1 MSSRKFLLAL
11 LREHLGMYLLGV
23 LMLGL
28 TLWAALSI
36 PQWMQ
41 RAIDV
46 LEQGGNL
53 QHPRFLESLIWMAAL
68 GLITLVFRTG
78 SRVAFF
84 VPSRQIEYD
93 LKNRMLAHLSHM
105 HHQFFLKNPSGG
117 LISRINNDVNG
128 VRLLMGFGLMML
140 FNGLGTISVAPWLM
154 FQIAPRVT
162 IYFLLPIVFVFFLL
176 QIGLRIMKR
185 YQFQHMENLQHLS
198 DFTVEA
204 YNGLD
209 VLRSYRGFGWAEG
222 AFEKLNVPLR
232 EASVRIARFRLFT
245 PILSH
250 LVNVL
255 KVVLLLLG
263 ASLLVSGEMSI
274 GDFTAYALYLS
285 MLLPPLMGITF
296 LLFILQRGMTSL
308 YSLRQVFDA
317 HPQPPPILPE
327 QQPFLPAELKQGLE
341 VRSLSWSYPDSP
353 QQSILR
359 DISLVVRPGEVVGIF
374 GSVGQGKSTLA
385 NLLCGWLSPPTGTI
399 FLDGV
404 DVRELSLET
413 LRRQILL
420 VTQEPLLFSD
430 TIEANIALGL
440 DNAQGRSVKEVL
452 ASSLSSQK
460 FGRNNGE
467 LAGMDSSSGG
477 FSKEVRSRIRQ
488 AAHAAGLSPDL
499 KRFPNGLSTL
509 VGEKGITLSGGQK
522 QRIALARCM
531 MRRCGV
537 LVLDEVLSAVDHGTE
552 RWLIDQIY
560 QFQHAQAT
568 LIISHRISALERA
581 ARVLVLEDGR
591 LIASGSHHQ
600 LIQQP
605 GCYRE
610 AWLLQQERS
619 MDHFSAQESSAEA
632 AVRNTPA

>member
-140 FNGLGTISVAPWLM
+140 FNGLGTISIAPWLM
-154 FQIAPRVT
+154 FQISPRVT
-162 IYFLLPIVFVFFLL
+162 IYFLLPIVFIFFLL

-245 PILSH
+245 PILNH

-255 KVVLLLLG
+255 KVVLVLLG

-285 MLLPPLMGITF
+285 MLLSPLMGATF

-327 QQPFLPAELKQGLE
+327 QQPFLPTELKQGLE
-341 VRSLSWSYPDSP
+341 VRSLDWSYPDSP

-440 DNAQGRSVKEVL
+440 DNAQGKSIKEVL

-460 FGRNNGE
+460 FGKNNGE

-499 KRFPNGLSTL
+499 KRFPKGLSTM

-537 LVLDEVLSAVDHGTE
+537 LVLDEVLSAVDHRTE

-581 ARVLVLEDGR
+581 ARILVLEDGR

-605 GCYRE
+605 GLYRE
-610 AWLLQQERS
+610 AWRLQQERS
-619 MDHFSAQESSAEA
+619 MDHLSTQESSAEA
-632 AVRNTPA
+632 AVRNTSA